1 MEEHPLQDRQA
12 FRFADVFQHDDD
24 ELLAF
29 DEDGRGGH
37 PQVQGGNVGG
47 AIHLDAAFP
56 HDLGVALAAFEDGRD
71 SAAGGAVGGGSAA
84 VGALLRPHAA
94 GRLTGTFRQHVGNGD
109 LERLQRRGIGRDDLP
124 LVVEDHD
131 HVGHGIKGLAEQGQA
146 LDGGLLAAKLLRL
159 GPAGGCEKSLRHR
172 G

>member
-29 DEDGRGGH
+29 DADGRGGH
-37 PQVQGGNVGG
+37 PQVPGGDVGG
-47 AIHLDAAFP
+47 SIDLDAAFP
-56 HDLGVALAAFEDGRD
+56 HDLGVLLAAFEDGLD
-71 SAAGGAVGGGSAA
+71 GAAGGAVGGGSAA

-94 GRLTGTFRQHVGNGD
+94 GRLTRPLRQHVGDRD
-109 LERLQRRGIGRDDLP
+109 LERSQRRGIGRHNLP

-131 HVGHGIKGLAEQGQA
+131 HVGHGIEGFAQQGQA
-146 LDGGLLAAKLLRL
+146 LDRDLLAAEFLRL